1 MSSVMLSA
9 EEGRRLIL
17 GVCCKVVFGLYVNVF
32 LFFVFPDAIN
42 AGLTGLGS
50 KIRF

>member
-1 MSSVMLSA
+1 MLSA

-17 GVCCKVVFGLYVNVF
+17 GVCCKVVFGLYVNVY
-32 LFFVFPDAIN
+32 LFFFPDAIN